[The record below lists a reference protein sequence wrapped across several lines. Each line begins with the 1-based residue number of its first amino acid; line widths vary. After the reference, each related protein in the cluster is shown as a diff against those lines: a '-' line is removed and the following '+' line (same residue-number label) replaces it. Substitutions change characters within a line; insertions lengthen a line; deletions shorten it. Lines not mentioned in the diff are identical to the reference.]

1 MGVSNAWA
9 WNSWSS
15 KTIYF
20 DNSLWAY
27 DGFTPQLLIG
37 RYYTWDKESR
47 GSSAISLTKIQN
59 TDLWYLNDFTYS
71 NYTSQYFIAN
81 ATTWGN
87 EYGCNS
93 DGCDDTPEHRYKYA
107 THYTNSYNTDGDS
120 KYNLFIPESKDNNAS
135 LAYYHNSNYSTLLNY
150 NQTVQ
155 QHLSTN
161 GSAYATSTA
170 SIATVKVSSY
180 KLSNATTAAADS
192 KTITSGNSSATC
204 SAART
209 ATVTY
214 SVTGVNTG
222 YKFVG
227 WYDGN
232 TQKSTNPTY
241 TYQATTAK
249 TITARFE
256 KTYAVTIS
264 AGANGTVSPSDPQQ
278 VGSTRVTIKATAN
291 TGYKFKNWTTT
302 GGVVIA
308 NANNATTTIT
318 ATAPGTVKANFEED
332 LSSNWKLIGDNQT
345 NSPFGDNYTY
355 SNGKAMTKKSGH
367 STESNVYIT
376 LDIKH
381 LPASYYGFKVAT
393 SNSDNDKYGYGQGGG
408 DYIEFNRSASNSQ
421 KQVYSGSQHELK
433 FIPDALGEYEFRV
446 NYPSN
451 KYYVYVTFPTAY
463 AVTFGTGIGGT
474 SVTAKYN
481 STSFNTGTK
490 VQSGKTVTFTQTAS
504 AGYTFKE
511 WNTKSDGTGTK
522 LSTNATYT
530 RTVAATNTVYAIYT
544 KNPDNIVYLKP
555 SHSWKSNNAQ
565 FAVKYGGT
573 NHMMTEAE
581 ECCEEKYYKVIIP
594 SQYSKF
600 NFVRLSDNGTTEWN
614 VTGEISVP
622 TDGKNLYDMTKIYL
636 KPNAN
641 WKSYGARFAAYF
653 FVNGY
658 TDSKKKWMSMLPTD
672 EDGVFYCDFPT
683 EHTFDRVSLTR
694 MNGAESYN
702 DWAYRLNQTKDI
714 ELFQGYNSYELEED
728 KWGKDNSNPQVDDN
742 MNVIYKCK
750 WTTYNPTYSVTLE
763 PTPYGHYTVEYNGRT
778 YKSATDKN
786 VVIED
791 VALGATIRVSKG
803 TPDNSAEYTDDLVL
817 QKASGSGKTELKG
830 GEYYDHTICG
840 TTTITE
846 NFVTKNP
853 HTVYLRVPTTIEAA
867 WNDDDQGLS
876 QGGNCV
882 YYTHILGGGIGLMQ
896 DVTETINGEDG
907 YSYYQLTIP
916 AGYRTFCFQRKSK
929 SEPQNYLPRNYT
941 KDFTHILPFING
953 LNCFT
958 ILGSNDDYYYYGE
971 WGTLLQN
978 GDYRLLY
985 VEQVVKKSE
994 LLGNEWKTIVERTY
1008 THTSDI
1014 IKKRTSEGVD
1024 TVSLHIYTRGNH
1036 PEVILQQYQEVGN
1049 KVQWV
1054 DIEAHMVN
1062 GPLEADPGMA
1072 MLPGRK
1078 NASPDSKIDDFVYD
1092 DGIEVIKADEH
1103 DDGCGVWNFPVEQD
1117 GTTATLNLL
1126 EGHLKRYTGEYY
1138 IRTDNAEGG
1147 WEKYT
1152 LPGNYMTYSQYAK
1165 DHSGFSH
1172 YFCKWVEVDNKPNT
1186 KFVISNDYGV
1196 AISDTLAGDQFT
1208 DKDGNIQEN
1217 ANIRWSWNMVN
1228 NEIARAYI
1236 QGAYDPDTHTRLNN
1250 IVLDYT
1256 TNGTDNPADITLFDT
1271 GDWIY
1276 SIDVNNVKV
1285 GSTLESITATYPKIE
1300 HTIDGK
1306 VINPTTQIFEQELPM
1321 LTGGGSENTY
1331 TVRVLYDFKID
1342 KTIVA
1347 LVPNEKEATI
1357 GIDVLMERIDQKPMT
1372 TQVQAGITSQKDGGE
1387 GSTVYGVMTFNKSH
1401 LTEQEKSEQEK
1412 LTYWI
1417 SFPFDVRLSD
1427 IFGFGA
1433 VGKYWMIKF
1442 YDGASRAANGL
1453 YDDNTYWKFIT
1464 NSKYVLKAN
1473 QGYVLSLD
1481 KKVMDPNS
1489 TIYTNRDK
1497 ISLYFPSKGKITN
1510 INKDFTTKCDIP
1522 EHQCEIKSPTDR
1534 TIYDSNW
1541 NLIGVPSYG
1550 NHNKETN
1557 ATNVK
1562 YFYDYNHA
1570 SDSYTVAENA
1580 RTKIFQAMFAYMV
1593 QFAGTIDWSTFTFTE
1608 NGAQGLAAKKANAA
1622 YNQHNLRLE
1631 LQQSGSKLDHTFIQL
1646 QDEEATEMFDMNS
1659 DLCKIINA
1667 GSNIYSI
1674 ITTES
1679 TPIQVAGN
1687 IMPIQETIIPI
1698 GVVTSAAGEYTFAMP
1713 DGTDGIVV
1721 ELIDYETNTRT
1732 NMLLDE
1738 NTVNLGKGTF
1748 ESRFALHV
1756 KPNKTTTSLEDVNTN
1771 TTGVKKYL
1779 IDGVLYMQK
1788 DGVLYDAQGK
1798 LVR

>member
-1 MGVSNAWA
+1 MKHNLLKSVIISVILLMGVSNAWGVDHTGGYIYFLKPST
-9 WNSWSS
+9 WTESKVMMLIGHDSYTSVYEMTLVSNTNNLYRYTMPSWSGA
-15 KTIYF
+15 TYVAF
-20 DNSLWAY
+20 AN
-27 DGFTPQLLIG
+27 
-37 RYYTWDKESR
+37 DKNVWESEKWGPNNR
-47 GSSAISLTKIQN
+47 T
-59 TDLWYLNDFTYS
+59 
-71 NYTSQYFIAN
+71 N
-81 ATTWGN
+81 A
-87 EYGCNS
+87 
-93 DGCDDTPEHRYKYA
+93 P
-107 THYTNSYNTDGDS
+107 HYTNVYNDYRFDSGSYYVIVPANT
-120 KYNLFIPESKDNNAS
+120 SKDAGITINYTGTTPSSVNRETKAIAS
-135 LAYYHNSNYSTLLNY
+135 NKAHGTVSVSGYYLSSATAVSTR
-150 NQTVQ
+150 
-155 QHLSTN
+155 
-161 GSAYATSTA
+161 SAVSSTA
-170 SIATVKVSSY
+170 S
-180 KLSNATTAAADS
+180 NATASTTLAPAS
-192 KTITSGNSSATC
+192 TITFKATANPGYKFIGWYDAESGGNQLSTST
-204 SAART
+204 T
-209 ATVTY
+209 YTVTY
-214 SVTGVNTG
+214 DISFAG
-222 YKFVG
+222 
-227 WYDGN
+227 
-232 TQKSTNPTY
+232 
-241 TYQATTAK
+241 K
-249 TITARFE
+249 TVYARFE

-264 AGANGTVSPSDPQQ
+264 AGANGTVSPSDQQQ

-803 TPDNSAEYTDDLVL
+803 TPDNSAEYTDDMLL
-817 QKASGSGKTELKG
+817 QKASGYVKTELKG

-853 HTVYLRVPTTIEAA
+853 HTVYLRVPTTVEAA
-867 WNDDDQGLS
+867 WNDDDLGLS

-882 YYTHILGGGIGLMQ
+882 YYTHILGGGIALMQ

-985 VEQVVKKSE
+985 VEQVVEKDANGNIVVTRKKAHPSNIIKK
-994 LLGNEWKTIVERTY
+994 GTARQIVSLHTYKERTY
-1008 THTSDI
+1008 TANAGGGLTYTS
-1014 IKKRTSEGVD
+1014 S
-1024 TVSLHIYTRGNH
+1024 NN
-1036 PEVILQQYQEVGN
+1036 PEIILQRCTAFVAG
-1049 KVQWV
+1049 KSQWEDV
-1054 DIEAHMVN
+1054 ECQMVY
-1062 GPLEADPGMA
+1062 GPLETLPIMA
-1072 MLPGRK
+1072 NLPGRK
-1078 NASPDSKIDDFVYD
+1078 NASPNSNIDDLQYQ
-1092 DGIEVIKADEH
+1092 DGIENIKKDVLNHQDE
-1103 DDGCGVWNFPVEQD
+1103 GNGVWNFVVTQVDDKASVQWKETQ
-1117 GTTATLNLL
+1117 
-1126 EGHLKRYTGEYY
+1126 RYTGEYY
-1138 IRTDNAEGG
+1138 IRTDVAEGG
-1147 WEKYT
+1147 WDQYT
-1152 LPGNYMTYSQYAK
+1152 LNDNYMTYSQYAK

-1172 YFCKWVEVDNKPNT
+1172 YFCRWVEKNITPNT
-1186 KFVISNDYGV
+1186 KFVIANDHGV
-1196 AISDTLAGDQFT
+1196 AISDTLSGDQFT
-1208 DKDGNIQEN
+1208 DIHGNIQED

-1236 QGAYDPDTHTRLNN
+1236 QGTWKKDGNEGERNRNLVVNYKPSSEGAVEDL
-1250 IVLDYT
+1250 LD
-1256 TNGTDNPADITLFDT
+1256 DS

-1276 SIDVNNVKV
+1276 QKDFPVKV
-1285 GSTLESITATYPKIE
+1285 GSHLNSLTAQYPV
-1300 HTIDGK
+1300 TTG
-1306 VINPTTQIFEQELPM
+1306 PTQTFASNLDM
-1321 LTGGGSENTY
+1321 LTGDPAVNDKDY
-1331 TVRVLYDFKID
+1331 KVRILYDFKIN
-1342 KTIVA
+1342 KTLVA
-1347 LVPNEKEATI
+1347 LVPNANEASIAIDVVIERINQDEATQ
-1357 GIDVLMERIDQKPMT
+1357 VLAPIAYTNNQR
-1372 TQVQAGITSQKDGGE
+1372 SGE
-1387 GSTVYGVMTFNKSH
+1387 GSTVYGVMSFDKSH
-1401 LTEQEKSEQEK
+1401 LTGQSLSSQQK

-1417 SFPFDVRLSD
+1417 SFPFDVKLSE
-1427 IFGFGA
+1427 IFGFGE
-1433 VGKYWMIKF
+1433 VGDYWMIKY
-1442 YDGASRAANGL
+1442 YDGKDRAAKGL
-1453 YDDNTYWKFIT
+1453 YDDNTFWKFIT
-1464 NSKYVLKAN
+1464 NRNYTLKAN
-1473 QGYVLSLD
+1473 QGYVLALN
-1481 KKVMDPNS
+1481 KKVMDANS
-1489 TIYTNRDK
+1489 PIFTNTTR
-1497 ISLYFPSKGKITN
+1497 ISLYFPSKEKLLN
-1510 INKDFTTKCDIP
+1510 IDTDYTQTTCTIP
-1522 EHQCEIKSPTDR
+1522 EYTCTITSPTDR
-1534 TIYDSNW
+1534 RTKDSNW
-1541 NLIGVPSYG
+1541 NFIGVPSFA
-1550 NHNKETN
+1550 NKNRNTTN
-1557 ATNVK
+1557 ENLM
-1562 YFYDYNHA
+1562 YFYDYDYQTDTY
-1570 SDSYTVAENA
+1570 SVALNNRKEN
-1580 RTKIFQAMFAYMV
+1580 KFKSMFAYMV
-1593 QFAGTIDWSTFTFTE
+1593 QFAGIIDWSTLAS
-1608 NGAQGLAAKKANAA
+1608 NGSQGLAAKKTDNVEK
-1622 YNQHNLRLE
+1622 HVLRIE
-1631 LQQSGSKLDHTFIQL
+1631 LQQNNTKVDQTYIQL
-1646 QDEEATEMFDMNS
+1646 EDEEVTAMFDMNY
-1659 DLCKIINA
+1659 DLTKLFN
-1667 GSNIYSI
+1667 SKTNIYSLI
-1674 ITTES
+1674 PSDTD
-1679 TPIQVAGN
+1679 PIQVAAN
-1687 IMPIQETIIPI
+1687 VMPIEETIIPLGI
-1698 GVVTSAAGEYTFAMP
+1698 KLDAAGEYTFAMP

-1721 ELIDYETNTRT
+1721 ELIDYEANTTT

-1738 NTVNLGKGTF
+1738 YTVNLGKGTF
-1748 ESRFALHV
+1748 ENRFALHV

-1788 DGVLYDAQGK
+1788 DGVLYDAQGRK
-1798 LVR
+1798 L